1 MATNTN
7 ILFPQTPFI
16 DVSTGRP
23 SLPWVLWLQNPSFV
37 NVNLANALPI
47 SSGGTGI
54 SAAPANGQLLIGNAG
69 NYTLHTLSTGSGIGI
84 TNGAGLI
91 TVANTGVLSNI
102 ASSGIS
108 VSSAT
113 GNVTIAN
120 TGVLSAIAGSG
131 ISVSSSTGNVTFAN
145 TGVLSFSGGSTG
157 LTPATATT
165 GAISLAGTLAVAY
178 GGTGQTTYT
187 DGQLLI
193 GNTTGNTLAKSTL
206 TAGTGISISNGHGS
220 ITIANTLPSLGGTV
234 TSVSVVTAN
243 GLAGTVANSTTTPA
257 ITLSTTI
264 TGLLKGNGTAISAAT
279 SGTDYAPATSGTS
292 ILYGNGSG
300 GFSNVTIGSG
310 VAFAGGTLSAT
321 GSGGTVTSVTGT
333 APVVSSGGATPAIS
347 MPAATT
353 SVNGY
358 LTSTDWT
365 TFNNKGSGTV
375 TSVSGTAGRI
385 TSTGGTTPVI
395 DLVSGI
401 ATPGTTGSVS
411 LIPVVTIDTYGRVT
425 SITTA
430 ANPQGTVTSV
440 AALTLGT
447 TGTDLTS
454 TVANGTTTPVITLNV
469 PTASASNRG
478 ALSAADWTT
487 FNNKGSGSVTSVS
500 GTGTVNGIT
509 LTGTVTSSGSLTLG
523 GTLGSIANSQLSNST
538 ISGVSLGSNL
548 FSLTAGTGVSF
559 SAGTTY
565 NGSAAITI
573 TATGS
578 GGTVT
583 SVSGTAPI
591 SSSGGTTPT
600 ISITQSSATTN
611 GYLSSTDWSTFNSK
625 GSGTVTSVTGTAPV
639 VSSGGTTPAISM
651 AAATTSVSGYLT
663 STDWTTFNGKQ
674 AALVSG
680 TNIKTVNGTTL
691 LGTGDVGTITYAY
704 GGTGQTTVTTG
715 DLLYGSATNT
725 WSKLGIGTT
734 GQILRVVSGA
744 PAWGT
749 DYVGTVTSVGG
760 TGTVN
765 GITLTGTV
773 TSSGNLTLGGTL
785 SGVSLTTQVSGI
797 LPVANGGSGTST
809 AFTAGSVVFAG
820 TSGVYSQ
827 DNATFFWD
835 STNKRL
841 GLGATAPAAALSF
854 SKGDGVTNGI
864 VIGHPNW
871 ANTYYTGIYGTVT
884 NGASNTQGYF
894 KIGTRVAATDAALT
908 DAVIVGSDGGVSIG
922 SSWVDPGSYGL
933 SIVGNII
940 PGTAA
945 KGINFTANTP
955 ASGMTSQL
963 LNWYE
968 SGTWTPVVVPTSGAI
983 TSQTCTGT
991 YVRVGRQVTVTF
1003 DILISNVGTGTTLN
1017 YISGL
1022 PFRSENTS
1030 QQGSSAARERVATG
1044 LPWVFQT
1051 GQNSLFIY
1059 GWNNANSQTIANF
1072 GWQGSIT
1079 YLTA

>member
-16 DVSTGRP
+16 DPSTGRP

-47 SSGGTGI
+47 ASGGTGI

-69 NYTLHTLSTGSGIGI
+69 VYSLHTLTPSSGISV

-108 VSSAT
+108 VSGAT

-131 ISVSSSTGNVTFAN
+131 ISVSGSTGNVTFAN

-165 GAISLAGTLAVAY
+165 GAVSLAGTLAVAY

-206 TAGTGISISNGHGS
+206 TAGTGISISNGSGS

-243 GLAGTVANSTTTPA
+243 GLAGTVATATTTPA

-310 VAFAGGTLSAT
+310 ISFTTGTLSAT
-321 GSGGTVTSVTGT
+321 GSGGTVTSVALSLPSIFTVSGSPVTGT
-333 APVVSSGGATPAIS
+333 GTLTGTFNTQTANYVFAGPTTGAAATPTFRALVSADIPSLSYVSSI
-347 MPAATT
+347 T
-353 SVNGY
+353 SSTLTVAGTSSIPTIN
-358 LTSTDWT
+358 LTS
-365 TFNNKGSGTV
+365 GIV
-375 TSVSGTAGRI
+375 TA
-385 TSTGGTTPVI
+385 
-395 DLVSGI
+395 
-401 ATPGTTGSVS
+401 GTTGSAT
-411 LIPVVTIDTYGRVT
+411 LIPVVTVDTYGRVT

-447 TGTDLTS
+447 TGTDLSS

-469 PTASASNRG
+469 PTASATNRG
-478 ALSAADWTT
+478 ALSSTDWST
-487 FNNKGSGSVTSVS
+487 FNNKGSGSVTNVSVAGANGLSGTVATSTTTPVITLTVSVS
-500 GTGTVNGIT
+500 GMLKGSSAALASAVSGTDYVAPSAYASTNGLTMSTARLLGRTTAATGAAEEISVAGGLTLSAGV
-509 LTGTVTSSGSLTLG
+509 LTGT
-523 GTLGSIANSQLSNST
+523 
-538 ISGVSLGSNL
+538 
-548 FSLTAGTGVSF
+548 
-559 SAGTTY
+559 
-565 NGSAAITI
+565 
-573 TATGS
+573 
-578 GGTVT
+578 
-583 SVSGTAPI
+583 
-591 SSSGGTTPT
+591 
-600 ISITQSSATTN
+600 
-611 GYLSSTDWSTFNSK
+611 
-625 GSGTVTSVTGTAPV
+625 SGTVTSVTGTAPV
-639 VSSGGTTPAISM
+639 VSSGGATPAISM
-651 AAATTSVSGYLT
+651 AAATTSVNGYLT

-691 LGTGDVGTITYAY
+691 LGSGDVGTITYAY

-785 SGVSLTTQVSGI
+785 SGVSLTSQVSGT
-797 LPVANGGSGTST
+797 LPVANGGTGITTLTAGLIPYGNGTSAFASTGNLRFDTTNSAVSINAGASPSGIIHAYSNSSTYSSGYFQNPAGDQT
-809 AFTAGSVVFAG
+809 ATTVILK
-820 TSGVYSQ
+820 SGRA
-827 DNATFFWD
+827 DTFYHMQFYNSNTTECWRVEANGNTKN
-835 STNKRL
+835 TNNSY
-841 GLGATAPAAALSF
+841 GALSDV
-854 SKGDGVTNGI
+854 KLKENIVDATPKLADLMKVKVRNYNLIGNPIKQIGVIAQELEDIFPGM
-864 VIGHPNW
+864 VDE
-871 ANTYYTGIYGTVT
+871 
-884 NGASNTQGYF
+884 TQDR
-894 KIGTRVAATDAALT
+894 KEQIRTCEIEIPAIDEIK
-908 DAVIVGSDGGVSIG
+908 DDN
-922 SSWVDPGSYGL
+922 
-933 SIVGNII
+933 GNII
-940 PGTAA
+940 
-945 KGINFTANTP
+945 TP
-955 ASGMTSQL
+955 AVEASIKIEEYAETIMLDTTTKGVKYS
-963 LNWYE
+963 
-968 SGTWTPVVVPTSGAI
+968 VFVP
-983 TSQTCTGT
+983 
-991 YVRVGRQVTVTF
+991 
-1003 DILISNVGTGTTLN
+1003 ILIKAIQELKAEFDAYKAQHS
-1017 YISGL
+1017 
-1022 PFRSENTS
+1022 
-1030 QQGSSAARERVATG
+1030 
-1044 LPWVFQT
+1044 
-1051 GQNSLFIY
+1051 
-1059 GWNNANSQTIANF
+1059 
-1072 GWQGSIT
+1072 
-1079 YLTA
+1079 